1 MASIYIFDTVSN
13 TSTTI
18 KANGKLRNILP
29 EIDFKHSLVLK
40 AGNRLDSEY
49 ECTPDDV
56 LYVRKVPASTT
67 VIAVIAITAAVV
79 AVGVGVGSAIYA
91 KRAQEQARAEME
103 KAQRN
108 AQNMAAAIQQLPF
121 IRGAKN
127 RKALGE
133 NVQFVM
139 GSVYN
144 TPYNLTDGFYS
155 IDGSDGINSYYN
167 AVFSA
172 GYGNQKIT
180 ELKLG
185 NERIAHNNSGISGIQ
200 NFDADSL
207 YYDLNNTNCVEV
219 RQSGEAIQMAGCNQK
234 VSATYAMAEL
244 KHDYEQDAVPVVVQ
258 AAENAMSIQVCIQF
272 SCLRSYDSEDE
283 EWKERTARVVPYWS
297 NDGGQTWNS
306 FVFAG
311 SDNNSFTR
319 NTNRNIRFVAT
330 KNFTAAES
338 FGKNIS
344 IKVVKETP
352 MAKSGSQEECCLLW
366 YQTWQYDADQSSASS
381 LVACAPAKPEL
392 FNKTTRI
399 AYRIIANEVTQNIVD
414 ELHAMSEGYAR
425 TWNGTAWSSEK
436 STTRNPA
443 SWLLEVLTSPIHAPS
458 QFDTT
463 EIKLASFGALYEYC
477 ELNGFHCDGILTQ
490 SEKKLDIV
498 EKILS
503 LCNSSLII
511 NQEGL
516 LEVCI
521 DKEEQNPVALLNAEN
536 IVSFSFSK
544 SLQKKTDGT
553 KVTYTNREAWTVDTF
568 YSMLDGGSYDYTSD
582 VVSTLA
588 LDYVTEYQH
597 AYKMAQRKHRQ
608 IQLQPREI
616 KVDVGSEGD
625 WYPLYSTVL
634 LQIPQL
640 LQGLNSSVI
649 KSVSYNQDNQITAI
663 TISDLVDFVEGSRY
677 GVIIQATNQY
687 GYKLYS
693 AEVEYTP
700 ADENDTAT
708 SGSTRVLTFTTPLD
722 LGLNIIIPE
731 RGNHLS
737 FGLLDENGHFTRVT
751 NTMKIY
757 GTEPNGSDGYTLTLR
772 DYNEEVYSYGGTIPA
787 YKSNITRPQAGNS
800 AVNLNEILK
809 LRHDMNVLQEDLIN
823 AYKFLEM
830 PVVVDADVKSVII
843 ETDTEGNVV
852 TAQQIETQ
860 VTCRQGDEN
869 LRFVIGNIDVPAGW
883 SYSVDDGKVKFI
895 IGAGAVVRS
904 GQFKIPVVYQP
915 YVTYDQYVDENG
927 DPYEDED
934 ENLYVTLQTAAQP
947 YTQDI
952 WFSYFG
958 LNEGVY
964 LGSIND
970 VSNIPALSAIND
982 FFVWSGAL
990 TDTTLTLEGKL
1001 YPGRL
1006 YKYIGPGR
1014 TWKWEQD
1021 TDATHNYIAMG
1032 DILAIA
1038 NADLQQ
1044 NNSYVYE
1051 YLDHLTANSIFSDM
1065 IIANTAIVETIEAD
1079 TAFIQSIA
1087 TNSAFVNALTSNSA
1101 FISDLSANTALI
1113 NSIKASQGFFD
1124 NITVAGTSTFNGTVN
1139 ANGGTFTGQETI
1151 NGALQLNGIMK
1162 SRFPILKVEFAECYH
1177 VDNQYFIDQMESWID
1192 DMNSIG
1198 LYLGLAVPNV
1208 YFKAS
1213 GRLWVSGSQGNLYE
1227 GDVLFVRL
1235 VMENG
1240 QIANDKFIIFFWD
1253 EIHNKM
1259 FQAFRRMTDTKYTLY
1274 SVTPNSLGTYDL
1286 NVTTTTIGQVNL
1298 SGVINIL

>member
-1 MASIYIFDTVSN
+1 MASIYVYDSVSN
-13 TSTTI
+13 TSTQI
-18 KANGKLRNILP
+18 KANGRLKNILP
-29 EIDFKHSLVLK
+29 EIDFSHSLVLK
-40 AGNRLDSEY
+40 AGNRLDGNY

-56 LYVRKVPASTT
+56 LYVRKVPASTVALG
-67 VIAVIAITAAVV
+67 VIAVVVAVV
-79 AVGVGVGSAIYA
+79 AIGVGVGSAIYA
-91 KRAQEQARAEME
+91 KKKSDEAKEEME

-108 AQNMAAAIQQLPF
+108 AENMAAAVQQLPF
-121 IRGAKN
+121 IRGARN

-133 NVQFVM
+133 TVQFIM

-144 TPYNLTDGFYS
+144 TPYNLTDGFYT

-180 ELKLG
+180 EIRLG
-185 NERIAHNNSGISGIQ
+185 NERIAHNNNGIAGVQ
-200 NFDADSL
+200 NFDSDSL
-207 YYDLNNTNCVEV
+207 YYDPNNNNCVEV
-219 RQSGEAIQMAGCNQK
+219 RQSGQIITMSGCNQK
-234 VSATYAMAEL
+234 VSATYAMSEL
-244 KHDYEQDAVPVVVQ
+244 KHDYEQEAVPVIVQ

-272 SCLRSYDSEDE
+272 SCLREYNSDDE
-283 EWKERTARVVPYWS
+283 EWQERTATVIPYWS
-297 NDGGQTWNS
+297 NDGGNTWHS

-311 SDNNSFTR
+311 SNNNSFTR

-366 YQTWQYDADQSSASS
+366 YQTWQYDAVASSASS
-381 LVACAPAKPEL
+381 LVACTPVESEL

-399 AYRIIANEVTQNIVD
+399 AYRVIANETTQNIID
-414 ELHAMSEGYAR
+414 ELHAMTQGYAR
-425 TWNGTAWSSEK
+425 VWNGNSWSAEK
-436 STTRNPA
+436 TTTRNPA
-443 SWLLEVLTSPIHAPS
+443 SWLLEVLTSPVHAPS

-463 EIKLASFGALYEYC
+463 EINLSSFGALYEYC
-477 ELNGFHCDGILTQ
+477 ELNGFYCDAVLTQ
-490 SEKKLDIV
+490 SEKKLDII

-516 LEVCI
+516 LEVCT
-521 DKEEQNPVALLNAEN
+521 DKLETNPVALLNAEN
-536 IVSFSFSK
+536 IVSFSASK

-568 YSMLDGGSYDYTSD
+568 YSMLDGGSYDYATD
-582 VVSTLA
+582 VVDTLA

-608 IQLQPREI
+608 LQLQPREI
-616 KVDVGSEGD
+616 KVDVGREGD

-634 LQIPQL
+634 LQLPQL

-649 KSVSYNQDNQITAI
+649 KSVTYNQDNQITAI

-700 ADENDTAT
+700 ADENDTA
-708 SGSTRVLTFTTPLD
+708 SAGSTRTLTFTTPLD

-737 FGLLDENGHFTRVT
+737 FGLLDNYGHFSKVT

-772 DYNEEVYSYGGTIPA
+772 DYNEEVYSYGGEIPA
-787 YKSNITRPQAGNS
+787 YKSNITRPQASNS
-800 AVNLNEILK
+800 QVNLNEILK
-809 LRHDMNVLQEDLIN
+809 LRHDMNVMQEDLIN

-843 ETDTEGNVV
+843 ETDTKGNVV
-852 TAQQIETQ
+852 TAQSIETQ

-869 LRFVIGNIDVPAGW
+869 LRFVIGNIDVPTGW
-883 SYSVDDGKVKFI
+883 SYSVEDGKVKFI

-904 GQFKIPVVYQP
+904 GQFRIPVVYQP
-915 YVTYDQYVDENG
+915 YVTYDQYVDEN
-927 DPYEDED
+927 DNFYEDEA
-934 ENLYVTLQTAAQP
+934 ENTYVTLQTAAQS
-947 YTQDI
+947 YTQYI

-964 LGSIND
+964 LGPISD
-970 VSNIPALSAIND
+970 VSEIPELSAIND
-982 FFVWSGAL
+982 FFVWSGAV
-990 TDTTLTLEGKL
+990 TDTDLTLEGKL

-1006 YKYIGPGR
+1006 YKYIGPNR
-1014 TWKWEQD
+1014 SWKWEQD
-1021 TDATHNYIAMG
+1021 LDVAHNNIAMS
-1032 DILAIA
+1032 DILELA
-1038 NADLQQ
+1038 NVDLEQ
-1044 NNSYVYE
+1044 NNSVAYE
-1051 YLDHLTANSIFSDM
+1051 YLDHLTANSIFSDLLVV
-1065 IIANTAIVETIEAD
+1065 NTALVESLTSSQ
-1079 TAFIQSIA
+1079 AFISE
-1087 TNSAFVNALTSNSA
+1087 LTANSA
-1101 FISDLSANTALI
+1101 FIEL
-1113 NSIKASQGFFD
+1113 IKASQGFFD
-1124 NITVAGTSTFNGTVN
+1124 GITITGDIQSSDFSITNNRGYKLYKDSLGIGRAIIPILQCNQIQHYSGRDTPVLAAGGLTSSYYESSLGGYINNNWYSIFGRLWGTSD
-1139 ANGGTFTGQETI
+1139 
-1151 NGALQLNGIMK
+1151 K
-1162 SRFPILKVEFAECYH
+1162 
-1177 VDNQYFIDQMESWID
+1177 
-1192 DMNSIG
+1192 
-1198 LYLGLAVPNV
+1198 LGSSEYVH
-1208 YFKAS
+1208 AS
-1213 GRLWVSGSQGNLYE
+1213 GRFQETLASLPGTFDRMSVDRESDSVRIKLYMF
-1227 GDVLFVRL
+1227 GDQVF
-1235 VMENG
+1235 
-1240 QIANDKFIIFFWD
+1240 DKTWTGTNIPSFYVFSVIF
-1253 EIHNKM
+1253 
-1259 FQAFRRMTDTKYTLY
+1259 
-1274 SVTPNSLGTYDL
+1274 
-1286 NVTTTTIGQVNL
+1286 
-1298 SGVINIL
+1298 

>member
-1 MASIYIFDTVSN
+1 MASIYVYDSVSN
-13 TSTTI
+13 TSTQI
-18 KANGKLRNILP
+18 KANGRLKNILP
-29 EIDFKHSLVLK
+29 EIDFSHSLVLK
-40 AGNRLDSEY
+40 AGNRLDGNY
-49 ECTPDDV
+49 ECTEDDV
-56 LYVRKVPASTT
+56 LYVRKVPSST
-67 VIAVIAITAAVV
+67 VVLAVVAITAAVIATGV
-79 AVGVGVGSAIYA
+79 AIGSAIYA
-91 KRAQEQARAEME
+91 KRQEREAKEKME
-103 KAQRN
+103 KAQRD
-108 AQNMAAAIQQLPF
+108 AENMAAAVQQLPF

-127 RKALGE
+127 RSALGE
-133 NVQFVM
+133 TVQFIM

-144 TPYNLTDGFYS
+144 TPYNLTDGFYT
-155 IDGSDGINSYYN
+155 IDGNDGINSYYN

-180 ELKLG
+180 EIRLG
-185 NERIAHNNSGISGIQ
+185 NERIAHNNNGISGIQ
-200 NFDADSL
+200 DFDSDSL

-219 RQSGEAIQMAGCNQK
+219 RQSGQSITMAGCNQK

-244 KHDYEQDAVPVVVQ
+244 KHDYEQDAVPVIVQ

-272 SCLRSYDSEDE
+272 SCLREYSSDDE
-283 EWKERTARVVPYWS
+283 EWKARTATVSPYWS
-297 NDGGQTWNS
+297 NDGGATWNR

-311 SDNNSFTR
+311 SVDNSFTR

-352 MAKSGSQEECCLLW
+352 MAKSGSQEDCCLLW
-366 YQTWQYDADQSSASS
+366 YQTWQYDAEASS
-381 LVACAPAKPEL
+381 SSQLVACTPVQAEL
-392 FNKTTRI
+392 FNKTTRV
-399 AYRIIANEVTQNIVD
+399 AYRVIANEVTQNIID
-414 ELHAMSEGYAR
+414 ELHVMSQGYAR
-425 TWNGTAWSSEK
+425 TWNGTAWSAEK
-436 STTRNPA
+436 TPTRNPA
-443 SWLLEVLTSPIHAPS
+443 SWLLEVLTSSIHAPS
-458 QFDTT
+458 QYSTT
-463 EIKLASFGALYEYC
+463 EINLSSFGALYEYC
-477 ELNGFHCDGILTQ
+477 ETNGFHCDAILTQ
-490 SEKKLDIV
+490 SQKKLDIV

-516 LEVCI
+516 LEVCT
-521 DKEEQNPVALLNAEN
+521 DKLETNPVALLNAEN

-553 KVTYTNREAWTVDTF
+553 KVTYTNRE
-568 YSMLDGGSYDYTSD
+568 
-582 VVSTLA
+582 
-588 LDYVTEYQH
+588 EYEH

-608 IQLQPREI
+608 LILQPREI

-634 LQIPQL
+634 LQLPQL

-649 KSVSYNQDNQITAI
+649 KAVTYNNDNQITAI

-700 ADENDTAT
+700 VDENDTST

-737 FGLLDENGHFTRVT
+737 FGLLDNYGHFTKVT

-772 DYNEEVYSYGGTIPA
+772 DYNEDVYSYGGAIPA

-800 AVNLNEILK
+800 QVNLNEILK
-809 LRHDMNVLQEDLIN
+809 LRHDLNVLQEDLIN
-823 AYKFLEM
+823 AYQFLEM

-852 TAQQIETQ
+852 TSQSIETQ
-860 VTCRQGDEN
+860 ITCRQGDEN
-869 LRFVIGNIDVPAGW
+869 LRFVIGDISVPEGW

-904 GQFKIPVVYQP
+904 GQFRIPVVYQP
-915 YVTYDQYVDENG
+915 YVTYDEYVDENG
-927 DPYEDED
+927 DSYEDE
-934 ENLYVTLQTAAQP
+934 NANSYVTLQTAAQP
-947 YTQDI
+947 YTQYI

-964 LGSIND
+964 LGAIND

-982 FFVWSGAL
+982 YFVWSGAV
-990 TDTTLTLEGKL
+990 TDTDLTLEGKL

-1006 YKYIGPGR
+1006 YKYIGPVR

-1021 TDATHNYIAMG
+1021 TDVAHNNVAMS
-1032 DILAIA
+1032 DILGIA
-1038 NADLQQ
+1038 GADLEQ
-1044 NNSYVYE
+1044 NNSIAYE
-1051 YLDHLTANSIFSDM
+1051 YLDHLTANSIFSDL
-1065 IIANTAIVETIEAD
+1065 IVANTALVQSLTAD
-1079 TAFIQSIA
+1079 TAFID
-1087 TNSAFVNALTSNSA
+1087 ALSSSSA
-1101 FISDLSANTALI
+1101 FINELTANTAFI
-1113 NSIKASQGFFD
+1113 NSIKASDGFFD
-1124 NITVAGTSTFNGTVN
+1124 NITVAGTSTFNGVVN
-1139 ANGGTFTGQETI
+1139 AKGGTFTGQETI
-1151 NGALQLNGIMK
+1151 NGALQLNGILK
-1162 SRFPILKVEFAECYH
+1162 SKFPILKIDFAECYH
-1177 VDNQYFIDQMESWID
+1177 VNNQYFIDMMVDWINSI
-1192 DMNSIG
+1192 NSIG
-1198 LYLGLAVPNV
+1198 LYLGAANPVI

-1213 GRLWVSGSQGNLYE
+1213 GRVKVVYNNSTQFQGN
-1227 GDVLFVRL
+1227 VLFVRL

-1240 QIANDKFIIFFWD
+1240 HIANDKFIIYFWD
-1253 EIHNKM
+1253 EVNNSM
-1259 FQAFRRMTDTKYTLY
+1259 VEAFRWISDSQYKIFRVY
-1274 SVTPNSLGTYDL
+1274 PNSNGTYDM
-1286 NVTTTTIGQVNL
+1286 NVTTTEVGFRDL

>member
-1 MASIYIFDTVSN
+1 MASIYVYDSVSN
-13 TSTTI
+13 TSTQI
-18 KANGKLRNILP
+18 KANGRLKNILP
-29 EIDFKHSLVLK
+29 EIDFSHSLVLK
-40 AGNRLDSEY
+40 AGNRLDGNY
-49 ECTPDDV
+49 ECTEDDV
-56 LYVRKVPASTT
+56 LYVRKVPSST
-67 VIAVIAITAAVV
+67 VVLAVVAITAAVIATGV
-79 AVGVGVGSAIYA
+79 AIGSAIYA
-91 KRAQEQARAEME
+91 KRQEREAKEKME
-103 KAQRN
+103 KAQRD
-108 AQNMAAAIQQLPF
+108 AENMAAAVQQLPF

-127 RKALGE
+127 RSALGE
-133 NVQFVM
+133 TVQFIM

-144 TPYNLTDGFYS
+144 TPYNLTDGFYT
-155 IDGSDGINSYYN
+155 IDGNDGINSYYN

-180 ELKLG
+180 EIRLG
-185 NERIAHNNSGISGIQ
+185 NERIAHNNNGISGIQ
-200 NFDADSL
+200 DFDSDSL

-219 RQSGEAIQMAGCNQK
+219 RQSGQSITMAGCNQK

-244 KHDYEQDAVPVVVQ
+244 KHDYEQDAVPVIVQ

-272 SCLRSYDSEDE
+272 SCLREYSSDDE
-283 EWKERTARVVPYWS
+283 EWKARTATVSPYWS
-297 NDGGQTWNS
+297 NDGGATWNR

-311 SDNNSFTR
+311 SVDNSFTR

-352 MAKSGSQEECCLLW
+352 MAKSGSQEDCCLLW
-366 YQTWQYDADQSSASS
+366 YQTWQYDAEASS
-381 LVACAPAKPEL
+381 SSQLVACTPVQPEL
-392 FNKTTRI
+392 FNKTTRV
-399 AYRIIANEVTQNIVD
+399 AYRVIANEVTQNIID
-414 ELHAMSEGYAR
+414 ELHVMSQGYAR
-425 TWNGTAWSSEK
+425 TWNGTAWSAEK
-436 STTRNPA
+436 TPTRNPA
-443 SWLLEVLTSPIHAPS
+443 SWLLEVLTSSIHAPS
-458 QFDTT
+458 QYSTT
-463 EIKLASFGALYEYC
+463 EINLSSFGALYEYC
-477 ELNGFHCDGILTQ
+477 ETNGFHCDAILTQ
-490 SEKKLDIV
+490 SQKKLDIV

-516 LEVCI
+516 LEVCT
-521 DKEEQNPVALLNAEN
+521 DKLETNPVALLNAEN

-568 YSMLDGGSYDYTSD
+568 YSMLDGGSYDYANDTVD
-582 VVSTLA
+582 TLA
-588 LDYVTEYQH
+588 LDYVTEYEH

-608 IQLQPREI
+608 LILQPREI

-634 LQIPQL
+634 LQLPQL

-649 KSVSYNQDNQITAI
+649 KAVTYNTDNQITAI

-700 ADENDTAT
+700 VDENDTST

-737 FGLLDENGHFTRVT
+737 FGLLDNYGHFTKVT

-772 DYNEEVYSYGGTIPA
+772 DYNEDVYSYGGAIPA

-800 AVNLNEILK
+800 QVNLNEILK
-809 LRHDMNVLQEDLIN
+809 LRHDLNVLQEDLIN
-823 AYKFLEM
+823 AYQFLEM

-852 TAQQIETQ
+852 TSQSIETQ
-860 VTCRQGDEN
+860 IICRQGDEN
-869 LRFVIGNIDVPAGW
+869 LRFVIGDISVPEGW

-904 GQFKIPVVYQP
+904 GQFRIPVVYQP
-915 YVTYDQYVDENG
+915 YVTYDEYVDENG
-927 DPYEDED
+927 DSYEDE
-934 ENLYVTLQTAAQP
+934 NANSYVTLQTAAQP
-947 YTQDI
+947 YTQYI

-964 LGSIND
+964 LGAIND

-982 FFVWSGAL
+982 YFVWSGAV
-990 TDTTLTLEGKL
+990 TDTDLTLEGKL

-1006 YKYIGPGR
+1006 YKYIGPVR

-1021 TDATHNYIAMG
+1021 TDVAHNNVAMS
-1032 DILAIA
+1032 DILGIA
-1038 NADLQQ
+1038 GADLEQ
-1044 NNSYVYE
+1044 NNSIAYE
-1051 YLDHLTANSIFSDM
+1051 YLDHLTANSIFSDL
-1065 IIANTAIVETIEAD
+1065 IVANTALVDSLTSNQ
-1079 TAFIQSIA
+1079 AFISE
-1087 TNSAFVNALTSNSA
+1087 LTANSA
-1101 FISDLSANTALI
+1101 FISA
-1113 NSIKASQGFFD
+1113 IKASQGFFD
-1124 NITVAGTSTFNGTVN
+1124 GITITGDIQSSDFSITYNRGYKLYKDS
-1139 ANGGTFTGQETI
+1139 GGIGRAI
-1151 NGALQLNGIMK
+1151 I
-1162 SRFPILKVEFAECYH
+1162 PILEC
-1177 VDNQYFIDQMESWID
+1177 NQIQHYSGRDTPVLAAGGLRSTYYEPTDGGYINNNWY
-1192 DMNSIG
+1192 SIFG
-1198 LYLGLAVPNV
+1198 RLWGASDKLGYAGYVH
-1208 YFKAS
+1208 AS
-1213 GRLWVSGSQGNLYE
+1213 GRYQETLASVPGTFDRMSVYRES
-1227 GDVLFVRL
+1227 DSVTVRL
-1235 VMENG
+1235 YMFGDQVF
-1240 QIANDKFIIFFWD
+1240 DKTWTGTNIPSFNVFSVIF
-1253 EIHNKM
+1253 
-1259 FQAFRRMTDTKYTLY
+1259 
-1274 SVTPNSLGTYDL
+1274 
-1286 NVTTTTIGQVNL
+1286 
-1298 SGVINIL
+1298 

>member
-1 MASIYIFDTVSN
+1 MASIYVYDSVSN
-13 TSTTI
+13 TSTQI
-18 KANGKLRNILP
+18 KANGRLKNIFP
-29 EIDFKHSLVLK
+29 EIDFSHSLVLK
-40 AGNRLDSEY
+40 AGNRLDGNY
-49 ECTPDDV
+49 ECTEDDV
-56 LYVRKVPASTT
+56 LYVRKVPSST
-67 VIAVIAITAAVV
+67 VVLAVVAITAAVIATGV
-79 AVGVGVGSAIYA
+79 AIGSAIYA
-91 KRAQEQARAEME
+91 KRQEREAKEKME
-103 KAQRN
+103 KAQRD
-108 AQNMAAAIQQLPF
+108 AENMAAAVQQLPF

-127 RKALGE
+127 RSALGE
-133 NVQFVM
+133 TVQFIM

-144 TPYNLTDGFYS
+144 TPYNLTDGFYT
-155 IDGSDGINSYYN
+155 IDGNDGINSYYN

-180 ELKLG
+180 EIRLG
-185 NERIAHNNSGISGIQ
+185 NERIAHNNNGISGIQ
-200 NFDADSL
+200 DFDSDSL

-219 RQSGEAIQMAGCNQK
+219 RQSGQSITMAGCNQK

-244 KHDYEQDAVPVVVQ
+244 KHDYEQDAVPVIVQ

-272 SCLRSYDSEDE
+272 SCLREYSSDDE
-283 EWKERTARVVPYWS
+283 EWKARTATVSPYWS
-297 NDGGQTWNS
+297 NDGGATWNR

-311 SDNNSFTR
+311 SVDNSFTR

-352 MAKSGSQEECCLLW
+352 MAKSGSQEDCCLLW
-366 YQTWQYDADQSSASS
+366 YQTWQYDAEASS
-381 LVACAPAKPEL
+381 SSQLVACTPVQAEL
-392 FNKTTRI
+392 FNKTTRV
-399 AYRIIANEVTQNIVD
+399 AYRVIANEVTQNIID
-414 ELHAMSEGYAR
+414 ELHVMSQGYAR
-425 TWNGTAWSSEK
+425 TWNGTAWSAEK
-436 STTRNPA
+436 TPTRNPA
-443 SWLLEVLTSPIHAPS
+443 SWLLEVLTSSIHAPS
-458 QFDTT
+458 QYSTT
-463 EIKLASFGALYEYC
+463 EINLSSFGALYEYC
-477 ELNGFHCDGILTQ
+477 ETNGFHCDAILTQ
-490 SEKKLDIV
+490 SQKKLDIV

-516 LEVCI
+516 LEVCT
-521 DKEEQNPVALLNAEN
+521 DKLETNPVALLNAEN

-568 YSMLDGGSYDYTSD
+568 YSMLDGGSYDYANDTVD
-582 VVSTLA
+582 TLA
-588 LDYVTEYQH
+588 LDYVTEYEH
-597 AYKMAQRKHRQ
+597 AYKMSQRKHRQ
-608 IQLQPREI
+608 LILQPREI

-634 LQIPQL
+634 LQLPQL

-649 KSVSYNQDNQITAI
+649 KAVTYNNDNQITAI

-700 ADENDTAT
+700 ADENDTST

-737 FGLLDENGHFTRVT
+737 FGLLDNYGHFTKVT

-772 DYNEEVYSYGGTIPA
+772 DYNEDVYSYGGAIPA

-800 AVNLNEILK
+800 QVNLNEILK
-809 LRHDMNVLQEDLIN
+809 LRHDLNVLQEDLIN
-823 AYKFLEM
+823 AYQFLEM

-852 TAQQIETQ
+852 TSQSIETQ
-860 VTCRQGDEN
+860 ITCRQGDEN
-869 LRFVIGNIDVPAGW
+869 LRFVIGDISVPEGW

-904 GQFKIPVVYQP
+904 GQFRIPVVYQP
-915 YVTYDQYVDENG
+915 YVTYDEYVDENG
-927 DPYEDED
+927 DSYEDE
-934 ENLYVTLQTAAQP
+934 NANSYVTLQTAAQP
-947 YTQDI
+947 YTQYI

-964 LGSIND
+964 LGAIND

-982 FFVWSGAL
+982 YFVWSGAV
-990 TDTTLTLEGKL
+990 TDTDLTLEGKL

-1006 YKYIGPGR
+1006 YKYIGPVR

-1021 TDATHNYIAMG
+1021 TDVAHNNVAMS
-1032 DILAIA
+1032 DILGIA
-1038 NADLQQ
+1038 GADLEQ
-1044 NNSYVYE
+1044 NNSVAYE
-1051 YLDHLTANSIFSDM
+1051 YLDHLTANSIFSDL
-1065 IIANTAIVETIEAD
+1065 IVANTALVDSLTSNQ
-1079 TAFIQSIA
+1079 AFI
-1087 TNSAFVNALTSNSA
+1087 TELSANSA
-1101 FISDLSANTALI
+1101 FISA
-1113 NSIKASQGFFD
+1113 IKASQGFFD
-1124 NITVAGTSTFNGTVN
+1124 GITITGDIQSSDFSVANNRGYKLYKDSFGIGRAIIPILECNQIQHYSGRDTPVLAAGGLNSPYYESTVGGYINNNWYSIFGRLWGTSD
-1139 ANGGTFTGQETI
+1139 
-1151 NGALQLNGIMK
+1151 K
-1162 SRFPILKVEFAECYH
+1162 
-1177 VDNQYFIDQMESWID
+1177 
-1192 DMNSIG
+1192 
-1198 LYLGLAVPNV
+1198 LGSSGYVH
-1208 YFKAS
+1208 AS
-1213 GRLWVSGSQGNLYE
+1213 GRYQETLASVPGTFDRMSVDRESDSVRIKLYMF
-1227 GDVLFVRL
+1227 GDQVF
-1235 VMENG
+1235 
-1240 QIANDKFIIFFWD
+1240 DKTWTGTNIPSFNVFSVIF
-1253 EIHNKM
+1253 
-1259 FQAFRRMTDTKYTLY
+1259 
-1274 SVTPNSLGTYDL
+1274 
-1286 NVTTTTIGQVNL
+1286 
-1298 SGVINIL
+1298 